1 MCPVYLVHRL
11 VGALNIIGGAD
22 MESNVPIYL
31 QISLFIENE
40 IINDRLSI
48 DDKVPSTNEFSKS
61 MNVNPATAGKG
72 LNELVDQ
79 GILYKKRG
87 LGMFVTEEARSIIIN
102 KRKEYFTENLLK
114 EFLKEAKQLNISKE
128 ELIEKIRSDY

>member
-1 MCPVYLVHRL
+1 MDS
-11 VGALNIIGGAD
+11 NI
-22 MESNVPIYL
+22 PIYL
-31 QISLFIENE
+31 QISQFLENE
-40 IINDRLSI
+40 IINNRLAV

-87 LGMFVTEEARSIIIN
+87 LGMFVTEEAKNIILN
-102 KRKEYFTENLLK
+102 KRRDYFTKNLLPD
-114 EFLKEAKQLNISKE
+114 FLSEAKQLNISKE
-128 ELIEKIRSDY
+128 ELIEMIRSEY

>member
-1 MCPVYLVHRL
+1 
-11 VGALNIIGGAD
+11 

-31 QISLFIENE
+31 QISLFIQNE